1 MTLFHHLQPIQLKHT
16 ICLNIK
22 DLIKTK
28 KFEGSKMESF
38 TESHHE
44 STMKLIKQN
53 KFAQSLLIKKTL
65 PVD

>member
-1 MTLFHHLQPIQLKHT
+1 
-16 ICLNIK
+16 
-22 DLIKTK
+22 
-28 KFEGSKMESF
+28 MEPF

-44 STMKLIKQN
+44 STMKLIKKN